1 MENLPE
7 EKLASALKDDN
18 PNWEYIDGEIVKL
31 GSLAHSQLDI
41 PELQRRGL
49 VILASES
56 KDFRLLAHLLRTLQ
70 HAGDPHLA
78 LRLLALYVEHYWA
91 VAAPQNMAHKKRF
104 ASQVI
109 KRFETGIEVFSQ
121 NAATAQRDALSGEL
135 AKLAQCWQSHNA
147 PELAQATDDLFALYQ
162 RAFNRAAPA
171 PVPTPAASGSS
182 PQTTATSES
191 GVTQPSA
198 PAPQI
203 VIDSHD
209 DKAWRDTLLKVA
221 AILCE
226 RQPDSPQGYRLRR
239 HALWQNITSTPQAES
254 DGRTPLAA
262 VSADMVADYHA
273 QLGSADMA
281 LWQQVEKSVL
291 LAPYWLDG
299 HCLSAQTALRLGYK
313 QVADAIRDEVIR
325 FLERLPRFKVSAF
338 WLLILAWIF
347 LLVWIWWKG
356 PMWTL
361 YEEQWLKPLANRW
374 LATAAWGIIALV
386 WLTVRVMKRLQQ
398 LEKMQKQQREEAVDP
413 LSVELNAQ
421 QRYLDRWLLRL
432 QRHLDNRR
440 FLWQLP
446 WYMVIGPAGSG
457 KTTLLREGFPSDI
470 IYAPEGARGAEQ
482 RLYLTPHVGK
492 QAVIFDIDGTLCA
505 PADADI
511 LHRRLWEHALG
522 WLKEKRARQPLNGI
536 ILTLDLPDLLT
547 ADKRRREHL
556 LQTLRSRLQD
566 IRQHLHCQLP
576 VYVVLTRLDL
586 LQGFA
591 ALFQSLNRQDRDAI
605 LGVTF
610 TRRAHENDDWRTEL
624 NAFWQ
629 TWVDRMNLAL
639 PDLMVAQT
647 HTRASL
653 FSFSR
658 QMQGSREPLVSLLE
672 GLLDGENMN
681 VMLRGVYLTSSLQ
694 RGQMDDIFTQSA
706 ARQYRLGNNPLAS
719 WPLVDTAPYFTRS
732 LFPQAL
738 LAEPNLATESR
749 AWLIRSRRR
758 LTVFSATGG
767 VAALLLITGWHHY
780 YNGNYQSGITVLK
793 QAKAFMDVPPPQ
805 GEDDFGNLQ
814 LPLLNPVRDATLAYG
829 DWGDRSRLAD
839 MGLYQ
844 GRRIG
849 PYVEQTYL
857 QLLEQRYLPSLFNG
871 LVKAMNAAPPESEE
885 KLAVLRVM
893 RMLEDKSGRNN
904 EVVKQYMAKR
914 WSEKFHGQRDIQA
927 QLMSHLD
934 YALAHTDWHAERQA
948 GDGDAISRWTPY
960 DKPVVSAQ
968 KELSK
973 LPVYQRVYQSLKTRA
988 LGVLPADLNL
998 RDQVGPT
1005 FDQVF
1010 TSADDN
1016 KLVVPQFITRYG
1028 LQSYF
1033 VKQRDELVELTAMD
1047 SWVLNLTRN
1056 VKYSDAD
1063 RAEIQHQ
1070 LTEQY
1075 ISDYTATWR
1084 AGMDNLNIRN
1094 FESIGQLT
1102 GALEQVISGD
1112 QPLQRALTVLRD
1124 NTQPG
1129 VFSEKLSAKE
1139 REEALAEPD
1148 YQLLTRLGH
1157 EFAPENSTLAV
1168 QKDKESTMQAVY
1180 QQLTELHRY
1189 LLAIQNAPVPGK
1201 SALKA
1206 VQLRLDQ
1213 NSSDPIFATRQ
1224 MAKTLPAPLNRWVG
1238 RLADQAW
1245 HVVMVEAVHY
1255 MEVDWRDSVVKPFNE
1270 QLANNYPFNPRSA
1283 QDASLDAFER
1293 FFKPDGILD
1302 TFYQQ
1307 NLKLFIDNDL
1317 SLEDGDN
1324 NVIIREDIIA
1334 QLETAQKIRDIF
1346 FSKQN
1351 GLGTSFAVET
1361 VSLSGN
1367 KRRSVLNLD
1376 GQLVDYSQ
1384 GRNYTA
1390 HLVWPNNMR
1399 EGNESKLTLIG
1410 TSGNAPRSISFSGPW
1425 AQFRLFGAGQLTG
1438 VQDGNFTVRFSV
1450 DGGAMTY
1457 RVHTD
1462 TEDNPFS
1469 GGLFSQFG
1477 LSDTLY

>member
-1 MENLPE
+1 M
-7 EKLASALKDDN
+7 
-18 PNWEYIDGEIVKL
+18 
-31 GSLAHSQLDI
+31 
-41 PELQRRGL
+41 
-49 VILASES
+49 
-56 KDFRLLAHLLRTLQ
+56 
-70 HAGDPHLA
+70 
-78 LRLLALYVEHYWA
+78 
-91 VAAPQNMAHKKRF
+91 
-104 ASQVI
+104 
-109 KRFETGIEVFSQ
+109 
-121 NAATAQRDALSGEL
+121 
-135 AKLAQCWQSHNA
+135 
-147 PELAQATDDLFALYQ
+147 
-162 RAFNRAAPA
+162 
-171 PVPTPAASGSS
+171 
-182 PQTTATSES
+182 
-191 GVTQPSA
+191 
-198 PAPQI
+198 
-203 VIDSHD
+203 
-209 DKAWRDTLLKVA
+209 
-221 AILCE
+221 
-226 RQPDSPQGYRLRR
+226 
-239 HALWQNITSTPQAES
+239 
-254 DGRTPLAA
+254 
-262 VSADMVADYHA
+262 
-273 QLGSADMA
+273 
-281 LWQQVEKSVL
+281 
-291 LAPYWLDG
+291 
-299 HCLSAQTALRLGYK
+299 
-313 QVADAIRDEVIR
+313 
-325 FLERLPRFKVSAF
+325 
-338 WLLILAWIF
+338 LILAWIF

-356 PMWTL
+356 PTWTL

-374 LATAAWGIIALV
+374 LATAAWGIIALM

-432 QRHLDNRR
+432 QRYLDNRR

-647 HTRASL
+647 HTRTSL

-927 QLMSHLD
+927 QLM
-934 YALAHTDWHAERQA
+934 
-948 GDGDAISRWTPY
+948 
-960 DKPVVSAQ
+960 
-968 KELSK
+968 
-973 LPVYQRVYQSLKTRA
+973 
-988 LGVLPADLNL
+988 
-998 RDQVGPT
+998 
-1005 FDQVF
+1005 
-1010 TSADDN
+1010 
-1016 KLVVPQFITRYG
+1016 
-1028 LQSYF
+1028 
-1033 VKQRDELVELTAMD
+1033 
-1047 SWVLNLTRN
+1047 
-1056 VKYSDAD
+1056 
-1063 RAEIQHQ
+1063 
-1070 LTEQY
+1070 
-1075 ISDYTATWR
+1075 
-1084 AGMDNLNIRN
+1084 DNLNIRN

-1238 RLADQAW
+1238 RLTDQAW

>member
-1 MENLPE
+1 MVVVGP
-7 EKLASALKDDN
+7 
-18 PNWEYIDGEIVKL
+18 
-31 GSLAHSQLDI
+31 
-41 PELQRRGL
+41 L
-49 VILASES
+49 VV
-56 KDFRLLAHLLRTLQ
+56 H
-70 HAGDPHLA
+70 P
-78 LRLLALYVEHYWA
+78 
-91 VAAPQNMAHKKRF
+91 
-104 ASQVI
+104 
-109 KRFETGIEVFSQ
+109 
-121 NAATAQRDALSGEL
+121 
-135 AKLAQCWQSHNA
+135 
-147 PELAQATDDLFALYQ
+147 
-162 RAFNRAAPA
+162 
-171 PVPTPAASGSS
+171 
-182 PQTTATSES
+182 
-191 GVTQPSA
+191 
-198 PAPQI
+198 
-203 VIDSHD
+203 
-209 DKAWRDTLLKVA
+209 
-221 AILCE
+221 
-226 RQPDSPQGYRLRR
+226 
-239 HALWQNITSTPQAES
+239 
-254 DGRTPLAA
+254 
-262 VSADMVADYHA
+262 
-273 QLGSADMA
+273 
-281 LWQQVEKSVL
+281 
-291 LAPYWLDG
+291 
-299 HCLSAQTALRLGYK
+299 
-313 QVADAIRDEVIR
+313 
-325 FLERLPRFKVSAF
+325 
-338 WLLILAWIF
+338 
-347 LLVWIWWKG
+347 
-356 PMWTL
+356 
-361 YEEQWLKPLANRW
+361 
-374 LATAAWGIIALV
+374 
-386 WLTVRVMKRLQQ
+386 
-398 LEKMQKQQREEAVDP
+398 
-413 LSVELNAQ
+413 
-421 QRYLDRWLLRL
+421 
-432 QRHLDNRR
+432 
-440 FLWQLP
+440 
-446 WYMVIGPAGSG
+446 
-457 KTTLLREGFPSDI
+457 
-470 IYAPEGARGAEQ
+470 
-482 RLYLTPHVGK
+482 
-492 QAVIFDIDGTLCA
+492 
-505 PADADI
+505 DI

-647 HTRASL
+647 HTRTSL

-658 QMQGSREPLVSLLE
+658 QIQGSREPLVSLLE

-1016 KLVVPQFITRYG
+1016 KLVVPQFLTRYG

-1047 SWVLNLTRN
+1047 SWVL
-1056 VKYSDAD
+1056 
-1063 RAEIQHQ
+1063 
-1070 LTEQY
+1070 
-1075 ISDYTATWR
+1075 
-1084 AGMDNLNIRN
+1084 
-1094 FESIGQLT
+1094 
-1102 GALEQVISGD
+1102 
-1112 QPLQRALTVLRD
+1112 
-1124 NTQPG
+1124 
-1129 VFSEKLSAKE
+1129 
-1139 REEALAEPD
+1139 
-1148 YQLLTRLGH
+1148 
-1157 EFAPENSTLAV
+1157 
-1168 QKDKESTMQAVY
+1168 
-1180 QQLTELHRY
+1180 
-1189 LLAIQNAPVPGK
+1189 
-1201 SALKA
+1201 
-1206 VQLRLDQ
+1206 
-1213 NSSDPIFATRQ
+1213 
-1224 MAKTLPAPLNRWVG
+1224 
-1238 RLADQAW
+1238 
-1245 HVVMVEAVHY
+1245 
-1255 MEVDWRDSVVKPFNE
+1255 
-1270 QLANNYPFNPRSA
+1270 
-1283 QDASLDAFER
+1283 
-1293 FFKPDGILD
+1293 
-1302 TFYQQ
+1302 
-1307 NLKLFIDNDL
+1307 
-1317 SLEDGDN
+1317 N

>member
-1 MENLPE
+1 MATTRNKVMWQEGMLM
-7 EKLASALKDDN
+7 
-18 PNWEYIDGEIVKL
+18 
-31 GSLAHSQLDI
+31 
-41 PELQRRGL
+41 R
-49 VILASES
+49 
-56 KDFRLLAHLLRTLQ
+56 
-70 HAGDPHLA
+70 PH
-78 LRLLALYVEHYWA
+78 H
-91 VAAPQNMAHKKRF
+91 F
-104 ASQVI
+104 
-109 KRFETGIEVFSQ
+109 
-121 NAATAQRDALSGEL
+121 
-135 AKLAQCWQSHNA
+135 
-147 PELAQATDDLFALYQ
+147 
-162 RAFNRAAPA
+162 
-171 PVPTPAASGSS
+171 
-182 PQTTATSES
+182 
-191 GVTQPSA
+191 
-198 PAPQI
+198 
-203 VIDSHD
+203 
-209 DKAWRDTLLKVA
+209 
-221 AILCE
+221 
-226 RQPDSPQGYRLRR
+226 
-239 HALWQNITSTPQAES
+239 
-254 DGRTPLAA
+254 
-262 VSADMVADYHA
+262 
-273 QLGSADMA
+273 
-281 LWQQVEKSVL
+281 QQ
-291 LAPYWLDG
+291 
-299 HCLSAQTALRLGYK
+299 
-313 QVADAIRDEVIR
+313 
-325 FLERLPRFKVSAF
+325 
-338 WLLILAWIF
+338 
-347 LLVWIWWKG
+347 
-356 PMWTL
+356 
-361 YEEQWLKPLANRW
+361 
-374 LATAAWGIIALV
+374 
-386 WLTVRVMKRLQQ
+386 
-398 LEKMQKQQREEAVDP
+398 
-413 LSVELNAQ
+413 Q
-421 QRYLDRWLLRL
+421 QRYNDY
-432 QRHLDNRR
+432 LDNQR
-440 FLWQLP
+440 FRAMNDLSWGFTELTLNNELLAQGKIMIDSASGTLP
-446 WYMVIGPAGSG
+446 
-457 KTTLLREGFPSDI
+457 
-470 IYAPEGARGAEQ
+470 
-482 RLYLTPHVGK
+482 
-492 QAVIFDIDGTLCA
+492 DGTVFSI
-505 PADADI
+505 PDQDA
-511 LHRRLWEHALG
+511 
-522 WLKEKRARQPLNGI
+522 
-536 ILTLDLPDLLT
+536 LPDPLHPQNFP
-547 ADKRRREHL
+547 DE
-556 LQTLRSRLQD
+556 RSRN
-566 IRQHLHCQLP
+566 I
-576 VYVVLTRLDL
+576 Y
-586 LQGFA
+586 
-591 ALFQSLNRQDRDAI
+591 
-605 LGVTF
+605 
-610 TRRAHENDDWRTEL
+610 
-624 NAFWQ
+624 
-629 TWVDRMNLAL
+629 LAL
-639 PDLMVAQT
+639 PVA
-647 HTRASL
+647 S
-653 FSFSR
+653 
-658 QMQGSREPLVSLLE
+658 
-672 GLLDGENMN
+672 
-681 VMLRGVYLTSSLQ
+681 
-694 RGQMDDIFTQSA
+694 
-706 ARQYRLGNNPLAS
+706 
-719 WPLVDTAPYFTRS
+719 
-732 LFPQAL
+732 
-738 LAEPNLATESR
+738 
-749 AWLIRSRRR
+749 
-758 LTVFSATGG
+758 
-767 VAALLLITGWHHY
+767 
-780 YNGNYQSGITVLK
+780 
-793 QAKAFMDVPPPQ
+793 DVRN
-805 GEDDFGNLQ
+805 EISD
-814 LPLLNPVRDATLAYG
+814 
-829 DWGDRSRLAD
+829 
-839 MGLYQ
+839 

-849 PYVEQTYL
+849 RYRLNYADVRDLHSEEGDARTLTLGQLTPRIMSGAEDMSAYITLPLCRISNRHADGSLTLDDDFIPSCQNIQVSKKLRVYLKEVQGAIGGRASDLANRIGSPAQSGIADVAEFMML
-857 QLLEQRYLPSLFNG
+857 QLLNRNQTRFTHRARRSQLHPEDFYLDLAGLLGELMTFTEPSRL
-871 LVKAMNAAPPESEE
+871 PCP
-885 KLAVLRVM
+885 
-893 RMLEDKSGRNN
+893 
-904 EVVKQYMAKR
+904 
-914 WSEKFHGQRDIQA
+914 
-927 QLMSHLD
+927 LD
-934 YALAHTDWHAERQA
+934 V
-948 GDGDAISRWTPY
+948 Y
-960 DKPVVSAQ
+960 DHHD
-968 KELSK
+968 LT
-973 LPVYQRVYQSLKTRA
+973 KTFKT
-988 LGVLPADLNL
+988 LL
-998 RDQVGPT
+998 
-1005 FDQVF
+1005 
-1010 TSADDN
+1010 
-1016 KLVVPQFITRYG
+1016 
-1028 LQSYF
+1028 
-1033 VKQRDELVELTAMD
+1033 
-1047 SWVLNLTRN
+1047 LNLTRS

-1063 RAEIQHQ
+1063 RAEIQRQ

-1238 RLADQAW
+1238 RLTDQAW

>member
-1 MENLPE
+1 
-7 EKLASALKDDN
+7 
-18 PNWEYIDGEIVKL
+18 
-31 GSLAHSQLDI
+31 
-41 PELQRRGL
+41 
-49 VILASES
+49 
-56 KDFRLLAHLLRTLQ
+56 
-70 HAGDPHLA
+70 
-78 LRLLALYVEHYWA
+78 
-91 VAAPQNMAHKKRF
+91 
-104 ASQVI
+104 
-109 KRFETGIEVFSQ
+109 
-121 NAATAQRDALSGEL
+121 
-135 AKLAQCWQSHNA
+135 
-147 PELAQATDDLFALYQ
+147 
-162 RAFNRAAPA
+162 
-171 PVPTPAASGSS
+171 
-182 PQTTATSES
+182 
-191 GVTQPSA
+191 
-198 PAPQI
+198 
-203 VIDSHD
+203 
-209 DKAWRDTLLKVA
+209 
-221 AILCE
+221 
-226 RQPDSPQGYRLRR
+226 
-239 HALWQNITSTPQAES
+239 
-254 DGRTPLAA
+254 
-262 VSADMVADYHA
+262 
-273 QLGSADMA
+273 
-281 LWQQVEKSVL
+281 
-291 LAPYWLDG
+291 
-299 HCLSAQTALRLGYK
+299 
-313 QVADAIRDEVIR
+313 
-325 FLERLPRFKVSAF
+325 
-338 WLLILAWIF
+338 
-347 LLVWIWWKG
+347 
-356 PMWTL
+356 
-361 YEEQWLKPLANRW
+361 
-374 LATAAWGIIALV
+374 
-386 WLTVRVMKRLQQ
+386 
-398 LEKMQKQQREEAVDP
+398 
-413 LSVELNAQ
+413 
-421 QRYLDRWLLRL
+421 
-432 QRHLDNRR
+432 
-440 FLWQLP
+440 
-446 WYMVIGPAGSG
+446 
-457 KTTLLREGFPSDI
+457 
-470 IYAPEGARGAEQ
+470 
-482 RLYLTPHVGK
+482 
-492 QAVIFDIDGTLCA
+492 
-505 PADADI
+505 
-511 LHRRLWEHALG
+511 
-522 WLKEKRARQPLNGI
+522 
-536 ILTLDLPDLLT
+536 
-547 ADKRRREHL
+547 
-556 LQTLRSRLQD
+556 
-566 IRQHLHCQLP
+566 
-576 VYVVLTRLDL
+576 
-586 LQGFA
+586 
-591 ALFQSLNRQDRDAI
+591 
-605 LGVTF
+605 
-610 TRRAHENDDWRTEL
+610 
-624 NAFWQ
+624 
-629 TWVDRMNLAL
+629 
-639 PDLMVAQT
+639 
-647 HTRASL
+647 
-653 FSFSR
+653 
-658 QMQGSREPLVSLLE
+658 
-672 GLLDGENMN
+672 
-681 VMLRGVYLTSSLQ
+681 
-694 RGQMDDIFTQSA
+694 
-706 ARQYRLGNNPLAS
+706 
-719 WPLVDTAPYFTRS
+719 
-732 LFPQAL
+732 
-738 LAEPNLATESR
+738 
-749 AWLIRSRRR
+749 
-758 LTVFSATGG
+758 GG

-805 GEDDFGNLQ
+805 GEDDYGNLQ

-829 DWGDRSRLAD
+829 DWGDRSRLAE

-849 PYVEQTYL
+849 PYVERTYL

-871 LVKAMNAAPPESEE
+871 LVKEMNAAPPESEE

-1016 KLVVPQFITRYG
+1016 KLVVPQFLTRYG

-1047 SWVLNLTRN
+1047 SWVLNLTRS

-1063 RAEIQHQ
+1063 RAEIQRQ

-1129 VFSEKLSAKE
+1129 AFSEKLSAKE
-1139 REEALAEPD
+1139 RDEALAEPD

-1157 EFAPENSTLAV
+1157 EFAPENSTLTV

-1180 QQLTELHRY
+1180 LQLTELHRY

-1224 MAKTLPAPLNRWVG
+1224 MAKTLPAPLNRWAG

-1270 QLANNYPFNPRSA
+1270 QLANNYPFNPHSA

-1399 EGNESKLTLIG
+1399 EGNESKLTLVG
-1410 TSGNAPRSISFSGPW
+1410 ARGGAPRSISFSGPW

>member
-1 MENLPE
+1 MAMDLRDPNVWISHLLENLPE

-109 KRFETGIEVFSQ
+109 KRFETGIEGFSQ
-121 NAATAQRDALSGEL
+121 NAATEQRDALSGEL

-325 FLERLPRFKVSAF
+325 FLERLP
-338 WLLILAWIF
+338 
-347 LLVWIWWKG
+347 
-356 PMWTL
+356 
-361 YEEQWLKPLANRW
+361 
-374 LATAAWGIIALV
+374 
-386 WLTVRVMKRLQQ
+386 
-398 LEKMQKQQREEAVDP
+398 
-413 LSVELNAQ
+413 
-421 QRYLDRWLLRL
+421 
-432 QRHLDNRR
+432 
-440 FLWQLP
+440 
-446 WYMVIGPAGSG
+446 
-457 KTTLLREGFPSDI
+457 
-470 IYAPEGARGAEQ
+470 
-482 RLYLTPHVGK
+482 
-492 QAVIFDIDGTLCA
+492 
-505 PADADI
+505 
-511 LHRRLWEHALG
+511 
-522 WLKEKRARQPLNGI
+522 
-536 ILTLDLPDLLT
+536 
-547 ADKRRREHL
+547 
-556 LQTLRSRLQD
+556 
-566 IRQHLHCQLP
+566 
-576 VYVVLTRLDL
+576 
-586 LQGFA
+586 
-591 ALFQSLNRQDRDAI
+591 
-605 LGVTF
+605 
-610 TRRAHENDDWRTEL
+610 
-624 NAFWQ
+624 
-629 TWVDRMNLAL
+629 
-639 PDLMVAQT
+639 
-647 HTRASL
+647 
-653 FSFSR
+653 
-658 QMQGSREPLVSLLE
+658 
-672 GLLDGENMN
+672 
-681 VMLRGVYLTSSLQ
+681 
-694 RGQMDDIFTQSA
+694 
-706 ARQYRLGNNPLAS
+706 
-719 WPLVDTAPYFTRS
+719 
-732 LFPQAL
+732 
-738 LAEPNLATESR
+738 
-749 AWLIRSRRR
+749 
-758 LTVFSATGG
+758 
-767 VAALLLITGWHHY
+767 
-780 YNGNYQSGITVLK
+780 
-793 QAKAFMDVPPPQ
+793 
-805 GEDDFGNLQ
+805 
-814 LPLLNPVRDATLAYG
+814 
-829 DWGDRSRLAD
+829 
-839 MGLYQ
+839 
-844 GRRIG
+844 
-849 PYVEQTYL
+849 
-857 QLLEQRYLPSLFNG
+857 SLFNG

-1016 KLVVPQFITRYG
+1016 KLVVPQFLTRYG

-1047 SWVLNLTRN
+1047 SWVLNLTRS

-1063 RAEIQHQ
+1063 RAEIQRQ

-1238 RLADQAW
+1238 RLTDQAW

>member
-1 MENLPE
+1 MGTCPR
-7 EKLASALKDDN
+7 LAEGKA
-18 PNWEYIDGEIVKL
+18 
-31 GSLAHSQLDI
+31 
-41 PELQRRGL
+41 
-49 VILASES
+49 
-56 KDFRLLAHLLRTLQ
+56 RT
-70 HAGDPHLA
+70 
-78 LRLLALYVEHYWA
+78 
-91 VAAPQNMAHKKRF
+91 
-104 ASQVI
+104 
-109 KRFETGIEVFSQ
+109 
-121 NAATAQRDALSGEL
+121 
-135 AKLAQCWQSHNA
+135 
-147 PELAQATDDLFALYQ
+147 
-162 RAFNRAAPA
+162 
-171 PVPTPAASGSS
+171 
-182 PQTTATSES
+182 
-191 GVTQPSA
+191 
-198 PAPQI
+198 
-203 VIDSHD
+203 
-209 DKAWRDTLLKVA
+209 
-221 AILCE
+221 
-226 RQPDSPQGYRLRR
+226 
-239 HALWQNITSTPQAES
+239 
-254 DGRTPLAA
+254 
-262 VSADMVADYHA
+262 
-273 QLGSADMA
+273 
-281 LWQQVEKSVL
+281 
-291 LAPYWLDG
+291 
-299 HCLSAQTALRLGYK
+299 
-313 QVADAIRDEVIR
+313 
-325 FLERLPRFKVSAF
+325 
-338 WLLILAWIF
+338 
-347 LLVWIWWKG
+347 
-356 PMWTL
+356 
-361 YEEQWLKPLANRW
+361 
-374 LATAAWGIIALV
+374 
-386 WLTVRVMKRLQQ
+386 
-398 LEKMQKQQREEAVDP
+398 
-413 LSVELNAQ
+413 
-421 QRYLDRWLLRL
+421 
-432 QRHLDNRR
+432 
-440 FLWQLP
+440 
-446 WYMVIGPAGSG
+446 
-457 KTTLLREGFPSDI
+457 
-470 IYAPEGARGAEQ
+470 
-482 RLYLTPHVGK
+482 
-492 QAVIFDIDGTLCA
+492 
-505 PADADI
+505 
-511 LHRRLWEHALG
+511 
-522 WLKEKRARQPLNGI
+522 QPLNGI

-566 IRQHLHCQLP
+566 IRLHLHCQLP

-719 WPLVDTAPYFTRS
+719 WPLVDTAPYFTPS

-960 DKPVVSAQ
+960 DKPVESAQ

>member
-1 MENLPE
+1 MEFE
-7 EKLASALKDDN
+7 ERYFREELDYLR
-18 PNWEYIDGEIVKL
+18 
-31 GSLAHSQLDI
+31 QL
-41 PELQRRGL
+41 
-49 VILASES
+49 S
-56 KDFRLLAHLLRTLQ
+56 KLLATEK
-70 HAGDPHLA
+70 PHLA
-78 LRLLALYVEHYWA
+78 RFLAEKDADPDIERLLEGVAFLTGNLRQKIEDEFPELTHGLIKMLWPNYLRPVPAMTLIEYTPDMDKSSVPVLIPRNEQFTTNAGEIRVDEVLPSDAKKEEPPPCTFTLCRDIWLLPVRLEQIENRSTTRNGVINITFSVAPGTDFRTLDLNKLRFWLGNDDNYTRDQLYLWFCEYLQGADLTVGEQHLRLPEFMLKAVGFEPQDAMLPWPKNVHSGYRILQEYFCYPDAFLFFDLCGCPALPDGLQAEFFTL
-91 VAAPQNMAHKKRF
+91 QLRF
-104 ASQVI
+104 S
-109 KRFETGIEVFSQ
+109 RP
-121 NAATAQRDALSGEL
+121 L
-135 AKLAQCWQSHNA
+135 
-147 PELAQATDDLFALYQ
+147 
-162 RAFNRAAPA
+162 
-171 PVPTPAASGSS
+171 PVD
-182 PQTTATSES
+182 
-191 GVTQPSA
+191 
-198 PAPQI
+198 I
-203 VIDSHD
+203 
-209 DKAWRDTLLKVA
+209 
-221 AILCE
+221 
-226 RQPDSPQGYRLRR
+226 RLRR
-239 HALWQNITSTPQAES
+239 DS
-254 DGRTPLAA
+254 
-262 VSADMVADYHA
+262 
-273 QLGSADMA
+273 
-281 LWQQVEKSVL
+281 
-291 LAPYWLDG
+291 
-299 HCLSAQTALRLGYK
+299 LRLY
-313 QVADAIRDEVIR
+313 
-325 FLERLPRFKVSAF
+325 
-338 WLLILAWIF
+338 
-347 LLVWIWWKG
+347 
-356 PMWTL
+356 
-361 YEEQWLKPLANRW
+361 
-374 LATAAWGIIALV
+374 
-386 WLTVRVMKRLQQ
+386 
-398 LEKMQKQQREEAVDP
+398 
-413 LSVELNAQ
+413 
-421 QRYLDRWLLRL
+421 
-432 QRHLDNRR
+432 
-440 FLWQLP
+440 
-446 WYMVIGPAGSG
+446 
-457 KTTLLREGFPSDI
+457 
-470 IYAPEGARGAEQ
+470 
-482 RLYLTPHVGK
+482 
-492 QAVIFDIDGTLCA
+492 CA
-505 PADADI
+505 PAI
-511 LHRRLWEHALG
+511 
-522 WLKEKRARQPLNGI
+522 N
-536 ILTLDLPDLLT
+536 
-547 ADKRRREHL
+547 
-556 LQTLRSRLQD
+556 
-566 IRQHLHCQLP
+566 
-576 VYVVLTRLDL
+576 
-586 LQGFA
+586 
-591 ALFQSLNRQDRDAI
+591 LF
-605 LGVTF
+605 
-610 TRRAHENDDWRTEL
+610 
-624 NAFWQ
+624 
-629 TWVDRMNLAL
+629 
-639 PDLMVAQT
+639 
-647 HTRASL
+647 
-653 FSFSR
+653 
-658 QMQGSREPLVSLLE
+658 
-672 GLLDGENMN
+672 
-681 VMLRGVYLTSSLQ
+681 
-694 RGQMDDIFTQSA
+694 
-706 ARQYRLGNNPLAS
+706 
-719 WPLVDTAPYFTRS
+719 
-732 LFPQAL
+732 
-738 LAEPNLATESR
+738 
-749 AWLIRSRRR
+749 
-758 LTVFSATGG
+758 
-767 VAALLLITGWHHY
+767 
-780 YNGNYQSGITVLK
+780 
-793 QAKAFMDVPPPQ
+793 
-805 GEDDFGNLQ
+805 
-814 LPLLNPVRDATLAYG
+814 
-829 DWGDRSRLAD
+829 
-839 MGLYQ
+839 
-844 GRRIG
+844 IG

-1016 KLVVPQFITRYG
+1016 KLVVPQFLTRYG

-1047 SWVLNLTRN
+1047 SWVLNLTRS

-1063 RAEIQHQ
+1063 RAEIQRQ

-1238 RLADQAW
+1238 RLTDQAW

-1410 TSGNAPRSISFSGPW
+1410 TSGNAPRSIRFSGPW

>member
-1 MENLPE
+1 M
-7 EKLASALKDDN
+7 
-18 PNWEYIDGEIVKL
+18 
-31 GSLAHSQLDI
+31 
-41 PELQRRGL
+41 
-49 VILASES
+49 
-56 KDFRLLAHLLRTLQ
+56 
-70 HAGDPHLA
+70 
-78 LRLLALYVEHYWA
+78 
-91 VAAPQNMAHKKRF
+91 
-104 ASQVI
+104 
-109 KRFETGIEVFSQ
+109 
-121 NAATAQRDALSGEL
+121 
-135 AKLAQCWQSHNA
+135 
-147 PELAQATDDLFALYQ
+147 
-162 RAFNRAAPA
+162 
-171 PVPTPAASGSS
+171 
-182 PQTTATSES
+182 
-191 GVTQPSA
+191 TQPSA

-325 FLERLPRFKVSAF
+325 FLERLPQLTG
-338 WLLILAWIF
+338 LLFNDHTPFISEQT
-347 LLVWIWWKG
+347 K
-356 PMWTL
+356 
-361 YEEQWLKPLANRW
+361 QWL
-374 LATAAWGIIALV
+374 AASPDAKVAPVAQIGEESKAARACFAEQGLEAAL
-386 WLTVRVMKRLQQ
+386 
-398 LEKMQKQQREEAVDP
+398 
-413 LSVELNAQ
+413 
-421 QRYLDRWLLRL
+421 RYLD
-432 QRHLDNRR
+432 
-440 FLWQLP
+440 
-446 WYMVIGPAGSG
+446 
-457 KTTLLREGFPSDI
+457 
-470 IYAPEGARGAEQ
+470 
-482 RLYLTPHVGK
+482 
-492 QAVIFDIDGTLCA
+492 
-505 PADADI
+505 
-511 LHRRLWEHALG
+511 
-522 WLKEKRARQPLNGI
+522 
-536 ILTLDLPDLLT
+536 
-547 ADKRRREHL
+547 
-556 LQTLRSRLQD
+556 
-566 IRQHLHCQLP
+566 
-576 VYVVLTRLDL
+576 
-586 LQGFA
+586 
-591 ALFQSLNRQDRDAI
+591 
-605 LGVTF
+605 
-610 TRRAHENDDWRTEL
+610 
-624 NAFWQ
+624 
-629 TWVDRMNLAL
+629 
-639 PDLMVAQT
+639 
-647 HTRASL
+647 
-653 FSFSR
+653 
-658 QMQGSREPLVSLLE
+658 
-672 GLLDGENMN
+672 
-681 VMLRGVYLTSSLQ
+681 ML
-694 RGQMDDIFTQSA
+694 
-706 ARQYRLGNNPLAS
+706 
-719 WPLVDTAPYFTRS
+719 
-732 LFPQAL
+732 
-738 LAEPNLATESR
+738 
-749 AWLIRSRRR
+749 
-758 LTVFSATGG
+758 
-767 VAALLLITGWHHY
+767 
-780 YNGNYQSGITVLK
+780 
-793 QAKAFMDVPPPQ
+793 
-805 GEDDFGNLQ
+805 
-814 LPLLNPVRDATLAYG
+814 
-829 DWGDRSRLAD
+829 
-839 MGLYQ
+839 
-844 GRRIG
+844 
-849 PYVEQTYL
+849 
-857 QLLEQRYLPSLFNG
+857 
-871 LVKAMNAAPPESEE
+871 
-885 KLAVLRVM
+885 
-893 RMLEDKSGRNN
+893 
-904 EVVKQYMAKR
+904 
-914 WSEKFHGQRDIQA
+914 
-927 QLMSHLD
+927 
-934 YALAHTDWHAERQA
+934 
-948 GDGDAISRWTPY
+948 
-960 DKPVVSAQ
+960 
-968 KELSK
+968 
-973 LPVYQRVYQSLKTRA
+973 
-988 LGVLPADLNL
+988 
-998 RDQVGPT
+998 
-1005 FDQVF
+1005 
-1010 TSADDN
+1010 
-1016 KLVVPQFITRYG
+1016 
-1028 LQSYF
+1028 
-1033 VKQRDELVELTAMD
+1033 
-1047 SWVLNLTRN
+1047 LNLTRS

-1063 RAEIQHQ
+1063 RAEIQRQ

-1238 RLADQAW
+1238 RLTDQAW

>member
-1 MENLPE
+1 M
-7 EKLASALKDDN
+7 
-18 PNWEYIDGEIVKL
+18 
-31 GSLAHSQLDI
+31 
-41 PELQRRGL
+41 
-49 VILASES
+49 
-56 KDFRLLAHLLRTLQ
+56 
-70 HAGDPHLA
+70 
-78 LRLLALYVEHYWA
+78 
-91 VAAPQNMAHKKRF
+91 
-104 ASQVI
+104 
-109 KRFETGIEVFSQ
+109 
-121 NAATAQRDALSGEL
+121 
-135 AKLAQCWQSHNA
+135 
-147 PELAQATDDLFALYQ
+147 
-162 RAFNRAAPA
+162 
-171 PVPTPAASGSS
+171 
-182 PQTTATSES
+182 
-191 GVTQPSA
+191 
-198 PAPQI
+198 
-203 VIDSHD
+203 
-209 DKAWRDTLLKVA
+209 
-221 AILCE
+221 
-226 RQPDSPQGYRLRR
+226 
-239 HALWQNITSTPQAES
+239 
-254 DGRTPLAA
+254 
-262 VSADMVADYHA
+262 
-273 QLGSADMA
+273 
-281 LWQQVEKSVL
+281 
-291 LAPYWLDG
+291 
-299 HCLSAQTALRLGYK
+299 
-313 QVADAIRDEVIR
+313 
-325 FLERLPRFKVSAF
+325 
-338 WLLILAWIF
+338 
-347 LLVWIWWKG
+347 
-356 PMWTL
+356 
-361 YEEQWLKPLANRW
+361 
-374 LATAAWGIIALV
+374 
-386 WLTVRVMKRLQQ
+386 
-398 LEKMQKQQREEAVDP
+398 
-413 LSVELNAQ
+413 
-421 QRYLDRWLLRL
+421 
-432 QRHLDNRR
+432 
-440 FLWQLP
+440 
-446 WYMVIGPAGSG
+446 
-457 KTTLLREGFPSDI
+457 
-470 IYAPEGARGAEQ
+470 
-482 RLYLTPHVGK
+482 
-492 QAVIFDIDGTLCA
+492 
-505 PADADI
+505 
-511 LHRRLWEHALG
+511 
-522 WLKEKRARQPLNGI
+522 
-536 ILTLDLPDLLT
+536 
-547 ADKRRREHL
+547 
-556 LQTLRSRLQD
+556 
-566 IRQHLHCQLP
+566 
-576 VYVVLTRLDL
+576 VLTRLDL

-647 HTRASL
+647 HTRTSL

-814 LPLLNPVRDATLAYG
+814 LPLLNPV
-829 DWGDRSRLAD
+829 
-839 MGLYQ
+839 
-844 GRRIG
+844 
-849 PYVEQTYL
+849 
-857 QLLEQRYLPSLFNG
+857 
-871 LVKAMNAAPPESEE
+871 
-885 KLAVLRVM
+885 
-893 RMLEDKSGRNN
+893 
-904 EVVKQYMAKR
+904 
-914 WSEKFHGQRDIQA
+914 
-927 QLMSHLD
+927 
-934 YALAHTDWHAERQA
+934 
-948 GDGDAISRWTPY
+948 
-960 DKPVVSAQ
+960 
-968 KELSK
+968 
-973 LPVYQRVYQSLKTRA
+973 
-988 LGVLPADLNL
+988 
-998 RDQVGPT
+998 
-1005 FDQVF
+1005 
-1010 TSADDN
+1010 
-1016 KLVVPQFITRYG
+1016 
-1028 LQSYF
+1028 
-1033 VKQRDELVELTAMD
+1033 
-1047 SWVLNLTRN
+1047 LNLTRS

-1063 RAEIQHQ
+1063 RAEIQRQ

-1238 RLADQAW
+1238 RLTDQAW

>member
-1 MENLPE
+1 MATTRNKVMWQEGMLMRPHHFQQQQRYNDYL
-7 EKLASALKDDN
+7 DN
-18 PNWEYIDGEIVKL
+18 QRFRAMNDLSWGFT
-31 GSLAHSQLDI
+31 
-41 PELQRRGL
+41 ELTL
-49 VILASES
+49 NNE
-56 KDFRLLAHLLRTLQ
+56 LLAQGKIMIDSASGTLPDGTVFSIPDQ
-70 HAGDPHLA
+70 DALPDPLHPQNFPDERSRNIYLA
-78 LRLLALYVEHYWA
+78 LP
-91 VAAPQNMAHKKRF
+91 VASDVRNE
-104 ASQVI
+104 I
-109 KRFETGIEVFSQ
+109 
-121 NAATAQRDALSGEL
+121 
-135 AKLAQCWQSHNA
+135 
-147 PELAQATDDLFALYQ
+147 
-162 RAFNRAAPA
+162 
-171 PVPTPAASGSS
+171 
-182 PQTTATSES
+182 
-191 GVTQPSA
+191 
-198 PAPQI
+198 
-203 VIDSHD
+203 
-209 DKAWRDTLLKVA
+209 
-221 AILCE
+221 
-226 RQPDSPQGYRLRR
+226 
-239 HALWQNITSTPQAES
+239 S
-254 DGRTPLAA
+254 DGRRIGRYRLNYADVRDLHSEEGDARTLTLGQLTPRIMSGAEDMSAYITLPLCRISNRHADGSLTLDDDFIPSCQNIQ
-262 VSADMVADYHA
+262 VS
-273 QLGSADMA
+273 
-281 LWQQVEKSVL
+281 KK
-291 LAPYWLDG
+291 
-299 HCLSAQTALRLGYK
+299 LRVYLKEVQG
-313 QVADAIRDEVIR
+313 AIGGRASD
-325 FLERLPRFKVSAF
+325 
-338 WLLILAWIF
+338 
-347 LLVWIWWKG
+347 
-356 PMWTL
+356 
-361 YEEQWLKPLANRW
+361 LANRIGSP
-374 LATAAWGIIALV
+374 AQSGIADV
-386 WLTVRVMKRLQQ
+386 AEFMMLQLLNRNQTRFTHRARRSQ
-398 LEKMQKQQREEAVDP
+398 LHPEDF
-413 LSVELNAQ
+413 
-421 QRYLDRWLLRL
+421 YLDLAGLLGEL
-432 QRHLDNRR
+432 MT
-440 FLWQLP
+440 F
-446 WYMVIGPAGSG
+446 
-457 KTTLLREGFPSDI
+457 
-470 IYAPEGARGAEQ
+470 
-482 RLYLTPHVGK
+482 
-492 QAVIFDIDGTLCA
+492 
-505 PADADI
+505 I

-647 HTRASL
+647 HTRTSL

-1016 KLVVPQFITRYG
+1016 KLVVPQFLTRYG

-1047 SWVLNLTRN
+1047 SWVLNLTRS

-1063 RAEIQHQ
+1063 RAEIQRQ

-1102 GALEQVISGD
+1102 GALEQVIRGD

-1124 NTQPG
+1124 NTQPS

-1238 RLADQAW
+1238 RLTDQAW

>member
-1 MENLPE
+1 MAMDLRDPNVWISHLLENLPE

-109 KRFETGIEVFSQ
+109 KRFETGIEGFSQ

-299 HCLSAQTALRLGYK
+299 HCLSAQTALRLGHK

-325 FLERLPRFKVSAF
+325 FLER
-338 WLLILAWIF
+338 
-347 LLVWIWWKG
+347 
-356 PMWTL
+356 
-361 YEEQWLKPLANRW
+361 
-374 LATAAWGIIALV
+374 
-386 WLTVRVMKRLQQ
+386 
-398 LEKMQKQQREEAVDP
+398 
-413 LSVELNAQ
+413 
-421 QRYLDRWLLRL
+421 
-432 QRHLDNRR
+432 
-440 FLWQLP
+440 
-446 WYMVIGPAGSG
+446 
-457 KTTLLREGFPSDI
+457 
-470 IYAPEGARGAEQ
+470 
-482 RLYLTPHVGK
+482 
-492 QAVIFDIDGTLCA
+492 
-505 PADADI
+505 
-511 LHRRLWEHALG
+511 
-522 WLKEKRARQPLNGI
+522 
-536 ILTLDLPDLLT
+536 
-547 ADKRRREHL
+547 
-556 LQTLRSRLQD
+556 
-566 IRQHLHCQLP
+566 
-576 VYVVLTRLDL
+576 
-586 LQGFA
+586 
-591 ALFQSLNRQDRDAI
+591 
-605 LGVTF
+605 
-610 TRRAHENDDWRTEL
+610 
-624 NAFWQ
+624 
-629 TWVDRMNLAL
+629 L

-1016 KLVVPQFITRYG
+1016 KLVVPQFLTRYG

-1047 SWVLNLTRN
+1047 SWVLNLTRS

-1063 RAEIQHQ
+1063 RAEIQRQ

-1238 RLADQAW
+1238 RLTDQAW

>member
-1 MENLPE
+1 MAMDLRDPNVWISHLLENLPE

-109 KRFETGIEVFSQ
+109 KRFETGIEGFSQ
-121 NAATAQRDALSGEL
+121 NAATEQRDALSGEL

-325 FLERLPRFKVSAF
+325 FLERLP
-338 WLLILAWIF
+338 
-347 LLVWIWWKG
+347 
-356 PMWTL
+356 
-361 YEEQWLKPLANRW
+361 
-374 LATAAWGIIALV
+374 
-386 WLTVRVMKRLQQ
+386 
-398 LEKMQKQQREEAVDP
+398 
-413 LSVELNAQ
+413 
-421 QRYLDRWLLRL
+421 
-432 QRHLDNRR
+432 
-440 FLWQLP
+440 
-446 WYMVIGPAGSG
+446 
-457 KTTLLREGFPSDI
+457 
-470 IYAPEGARGAEQ
+470 
-482 RLYLTPHVGK
+482 
-492 QAVIFDIDGTLCA
+492 
-505 PADADI
+505 
-511 LHRRLWEHALG
+511 
-522 WLKEKRARQPLNGI
+522 
-536 ILTLDLPDLLT
+536 
-547 ADKRRREHL
+547 
-556 LQTLRSRLQD
+556 
-566 IRQHLHCQLP
+566 
-576 VYVVLTRLDL
+576 
-586 LQGFA
+586 
-591 ALFQSLNRQDRDAI
+591 
-605 LGVTF
+605 
-610 TRRAHENDDWRTEL
+610 
-624 NAFWQ
+624 
-629 TWVDRMNLAL
+629 
-639 PDLMVAQT
+639 
-647 HTRASL
+647 
-653 FSFSR
+653 
-658 QMQGSREPLVSLLE
+658 
-672 GLLDGENMN
+672 
-681 VMLRGVYLTSSLQ
+681 
-694 RGQMDDIFTQSA
+694 
-706 ARQYRLGNNPLAS
+706 
-719 WPLVDTAPYFTRS
+719 
-732 LFPQAL
+732 
-738 LAEPNLATESR
+738 
-749 AWLIRSRRR
+749 
-758 LTVFSATGG
+758 
-767 VAALLLITGWHHY
+767 
-780 YNGNYQSGITVLK
+780 
-793 QAKAFMDVPPPQ
+793 
-805 GEDDFGNLQ
+805 
-814 LPLLNPVRDATLAYG
+814 
-829 DWGDRSRLAD
+829 
-839 MGLYQ
+839 
-844 GRRIG
+844 
-849 PYVEQTYL
+849 
-857 QLLEQRYLPSLFNG
+857 SLFNG

-988 LGVLPADLNL
+988 QGVLPADLNL

-1016 KLVVPQFITRYG
+1016 KLVVPQFLTRYG

-1047 SWVLNLTRN
+1047 SWVLNLTRS

-1063 RAEIQHQ
+1063 RAEIQRQ

-1238 RLADQAW
+1238 RLTDQAW